1 MNGLV
6 KTLIKP
12 DWDDNPKRS
21 EILYAANLLQIGE
34 FQLIQLAYK
43 VWYKEDLPEE
53 KINKI
58 FSEYMV
64 TGIIPVWVTSYAQD
78 ILKLNKANVLDAY
91 NDKYHVYDHEFG
103 EFIHND
109 QQRKRRGIFYVII
122 IGLMFI
128 ASHYM
133 AINYVEDE
141 ESAGFYPPYIEKK
154 VVYPELYKKDFRY
167 GWDKK

>member
-1 MNGLV
+1 MSGLL

-21 EILYAANLLQIGE
+21 EILHAANLLHVGE

-43 VWYKEDLPEE
+43 VWYKEDLPED

-58 FSEYMV
+58 FSEYMI
-64 TGIIPVWVTSYAQD
+64 TGIIPIWVTHYAQD
-78 ILKLNKANVLDAY
+78 ILKLSKANVLDSF

-103 EFIHND
+103 KYISTEK
-109 QQRKRRGIFYVII
+109 QRKRRGVFYALVI
-122 IGLMFI
+122 GVVFI

-133 AINYVEDE
+133 AINYVEE
-141 ESAGFYPPYIEKK
+141 EGSAGFYPPYVEKR
-154 VVYPELYKKDFRY
+154 VVYPELYKEK
-167 GWDKK
+167 

>member
-21 EILYAANLLQIGE
+21 EILHAANLLHVGE

-43 VWYKEDLPEE
+43 VWYNEDLPED

-64 TGIIPVWVTSYAQD
+64 TGIIPIWVTHYAQD
-78 ILKLNKANVLDAY
+78 ILKLNKANVLDSF

-103 EFIHND
+103 KYISTEK
-109 QQRKRRGIFYVII
+109 QRRRRGIFYALIVGIV
-122 IGLMFI
+122 FV

-141 ESAGFYPPYIEKK
+141 GSAGFYPPYVEKR
-154 VVYPELYKKDFRY
+154 VVYPELYKEK
-167 GWDKK
+167 

>member
-1 MNGLV
+1 MDGLL

-21 EILYAANLLQIGE
+21 EILHAANLLHVGE
-34 FQLIQLAYK
+34 FQLIQLSYK
-43 VWYKEDLPEE
+43 SWYNEDLPED

-64 TGIIPVWVTSYAQD
+64 TGIIPIWVTHYAQD
-78 ILKLNKANVLDAY
+78 ILKLNKANVLDSF
-91 NDKYHVYDHEFG
+91 NDKYHIYDHEFG
-103 EFIHND
+103 KYISTEK
-109 QQRKRRGIFYVII
+109 QRKRRGIFYALI
-122 IGLMFI
+122 IGIVFV

-141 ESAGFYPPYIEKK
+141 GSAGFYPPYVEKR
-154 VVYPELYKKDFRY
+154 VVYPELYKEK
-167 GWDKK
+167 

>member
-1 MNGLV
+1 MNGLL

-21 EILYAANLLQIGE
+21 NILHAANLLHIGE

-43 VWYKEDLPEE
+43 VWYKDDLPED

-64 TGIIPVWVTSYAQD
+64 TKIIPIWVTNYAED
-78 ILKLNKANVLDAY
+78 IIKLNKANVLDPY

-103 EFIHND
+103 EYIHSSD
-109 QQRKRRGIFYVII
+109 QRKRRGIFYVII
-122 IGLMFI
+122 IGLVFI

-133 AINYVEDE
+133 AINYVEE
-141 ESAGFYPPYIEKK
+141 PAGFYPPYIEKS
-154 VVYPELYKKDFRY
+154 VVYPELYK
-167 GWDKK
+167 DKAVDENLKKSN